1 MPAQRSAGF
10 RMGSAA
16 SPRRASPRR
25 ASPRRGGPRGFTL
38 IELLVTLAI
47 LIVLIF
53 GVLALFEAGS
63 KITRVQSNLADL
75 QQGIRIAQY
84 DLVRAIRMA
93 GRGQLAQGPMPN
105 GVAVAVRND
114 VPAVGDER
122 FIAVANA
129 ASPPIVAGTDVVT
142 VRGVFETLYQVEPT
156 PGTLILD
163 DPDAPTAG
171 SIGIQNPHP
180 TTGVPQN
187 LQPLIDAINAHDGEA
202 FLLISPLDLYA
213 TVHIDRGASSL
224 GNPNDIRVAFDITP
238 SDVADPDELSSG
250 GSFSTELRSVTY
262 AGILEE
268 YRYYI
273 REGRAI
279 AGDAGSELRPSLS
292 RARMQPG
299 TELAHPANP
308 NLADDIADNVFDLQA
323 AIGLNRNPLVDQVI
337 TENIAGDDEWLF
349 NSPDDDPEDFEK
361 WNGDPLDPAKPAPL
375 LYYLRVTT
383 LAHTDRRDLNYQAP
397 LLTVVEDKDYGA
409 APHTFFNEYAQ
420 RQFRRRALE
429 TVIDLRNL

>member
-1 MPAQRSAGF
+1 M
-10 RMGSAA
+10 
-16 SPRRASPRR
+16 RRARTVSFPSGCAEPAR
-25 ASPRRGGPRGFTL
+25 RRGQPGFTL

-63 KITRVQSNLADL
+63 KISRVQSNLADL

-84 DLVRAIRMA
+84 DLVRAVRVA
-93 GRGQLAQGPMPN
+93 GRGQLAQGPMPK
-105 GVAVAVRND
+105 GVAVAVRNN
-114 VPAVGDER
+114 VPATGDER
-122 FIAVANA
+122 FIAVADT
-129 ASPPIVAGTDVVT
+129 ASPPVVPGTDVVT

-156 PGTLILD
+156 PGNLILD

-171 SIGIQNPHP
+171 SIRLQNPHP

-187 LQPLIDAINAHDGEA
+187 LQPLIDAIADHDGEA
-202 FLLISPLDLYA
+202 LLLISPLDVYA
-213 TVHIDRGASSL
+213 TVHIDRAGSST
-224 GNPNDIRVAFDITP
+224 GDPNDIRIAFTITP
-238 SDVADPDELSSG
+238 FDAADPDELSTG
-250 GSFSTELRSVTY
+250 GSYSNELKSVTY

-279 AGDAGSELRPSLS
+279 AGDTTSELRPSLS
-292 RARMQPG
+292 RARLQPG
-299 TELAHPANP
+299 TELAHPSNP
-308 NLADDIADNVFDLQA
+308 ALSDDIADNVFDLQA

-337 TENIAGDDEWLF
+337 TENVAGDDEWLF
-349 NSPDDDPEDFEK
+349 NSPDDDPDEIEK

-375 LYYLRVTT
+375 LYYVRVTT
-383 LAHTDRRDLNYQAP
+383 VAHTDRRDLTYQAP
-397 LLTVVEDKDYGA
+397 PLTLVEDKDYSV
-409 APHTFFNEYAQ
+409 APHTFFNEYEQ

-429 TVIDLRNL
+429 TVVDLRNL